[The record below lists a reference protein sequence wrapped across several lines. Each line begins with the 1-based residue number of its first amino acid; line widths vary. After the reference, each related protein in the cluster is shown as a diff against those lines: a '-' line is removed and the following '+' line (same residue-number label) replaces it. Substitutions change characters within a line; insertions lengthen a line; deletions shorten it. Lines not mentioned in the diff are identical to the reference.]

1 MRGVLRVSIERVD
14 MAADVQAAASWV
26 AVALATAG
34 YDADFSAASLWE
46 VDRFFDDHA
55 PQGRALVG
63 GLLAEQVGQRLFALG
78 GYVGEVIR
86 RSLGGEWSGDDDDPE
101 GEVNVQLRLSDGSV
115 VWPVQQALQRFSYGS
130 GESFA
135 AYGAGLGLR
144 VGARPDGPAS

>member
-1 MRGVLRVSIERVD
+1 MD

-26 AVALATAG
+26 AGALGTSG

-55 PQGRALVG
+55 PEGRARAG
-63 GLLAEQVGQRLFALG
+63 GLLEEQVGQRLFAIG

-86 RSLGGEWSGDDDDPE
+86 RSLGGEWCGDDDDPE
-101 GEVNVQLRLSDGSV
+101 GEVNVELRLSDGSV
-115 VWPVQQALQRFSYGS
+115 VRPVQRALQRFSYGS

-135 AYGAGLGLR
+135 AYGAGFGLE
-144 VGARPDGPAS
+144 VGARPDGPAAR